1 MNNACEI
8 GILGGGSWAT
18 AISKIISDNCLN
30 FHWYMRRIEQIEEFK
45 ALKHNPFYLP
55 NVKFDIER
63 ISFHSNINEVVEKC
77 DILFFV
83 VPSPFLKQHLQ
94 TLYLPLKGKFIVSA
108 IKGIVPDENIL
119 VSDFFIKNY
128 DVSVDSI
135 AMLGGPCHAEEVS
148 LERLSYITVGC
159 DNEEY
164 GQRLA
169 KLFTTNYVKVIVSKD
184 ISGIGYV
191 STLKNV
197 YAIAAG
203 ICQGL
208 KYGDNFRAVL
218 ISNSMMELE
227 HFVKIVSPMS
237 RNLYDSAY
245 LGDLLVT
252 AYSRFSRNQLFG
264 IMIGKGY
271 SIVAAQMGMGMV
283 AEGYFGVKCIKEIN
297 NTYRVDMPILD
308 AVYSV
313 LYEKKPVRSVV
324 QKLSRILG

>member
-1 MNNACEI
+1 MNNIHEI

-18 AISKIISDNCLN
+18 AISKIISDRHLD

-45 ALKHNPFYLP
+45 RLKHNPFYLP
-55 NVKFDIER
+55 DVKFDMEKVF
-63 ISFHSNINEVVEKC
+63 FHSDINEIVEKC

-83 VPSPFLKQHLQ
+83 VPSPYLKQHLKN
-94 TLYLPLKGKFIVSA
+94 LYLPLKDKLIVSA
-108 IKGIVPDENIL
+108 IKGIVPDENML
-119 VSDFFIKNY
+119 VNDYFVNY
-128 DVSVDSI
+128 YNVSLDNV

-148 LERLSYITVGC
+148 LERLSYITIGSI
-159 DNEEY
+159 NEEY
-164 GQRLA
+164 GQILA
-169 KLFTTNYVKVIVSKD
+169 KLLTTSYVKVLVSND
-184 ISGIGYV
+184 ISGIGYA

-197 YAIAAG
+197 YAIAVG

-218 ISNSMMELE
+218 VSNAMKELK
-227 HFVKIVSPMS
+227 HFIEVVSPMS

-271 SIVAAQMGMGMV
+271 SI
-283 AEGYFGVKCIKEIN
+283 
-297 NTYRVDMPILD
+297 
-308 AVYSV
+308 
-313 LYEKKPVRSVV
+313 
-324 QKLSRILG
+324 